1 MIPEWNPEGLL
12 PPINEQN
19 PTGTDRSPYEID
31 LLALIGRFA
40 ISQDRCQILD
50 GYLSHRSELHR
61 MGMAEGFQWLNG
73 SFAENIELIDQ
84 RAPRDIDVVTFTFAG
99 DEFYDALQPGQLRLL
114 GATREAKSFLK
125 HQYKV
130 DFYLQSLRD
139 PPERLVEMTSYWYS
153 MWAHRRS
160 KQWKGFLRVDLD
172 PREDRAA
179 LAMLTARKQELA
191 HE

>member
-12 PPINEQN
+12 PPINELN
-19 PTGTDRSPYEID
+19 PAGMDRSPYEID
-31 LLALIGRFA
+31 LLAFIERFA
-40 ISQDRCQILD
+40 ISKDRCQILD
-50 GYLSHRSELHR
+50 GYLSHRAELHR
-61 MGMAEGFQWLNG
+61 MGMEQGFQWLNG
-73 SFAENIELIDQ
+73 SFAEHIELTDQ

-114 GATREAKSFLK
+114 GATREAQSFLK
-125 HQYKV
+125 QQYKV
-130 DFYLQSLRD
+130 DFYIQSLRD
-139 PPERLVEMTSYWYS
+139 APERLVEMTSYWYS

-160 KQWKGFLRVDLD
+160 KQWKGFLRVDLA

-179 LAMLTARKQELA
+179 SVMLTARKLEFE